1 MKRFLIS
8 LLLTLALCA
17 TVLLPVSAS
26 QDGYVYDIRGVFSEV
41 NSMDVE
47 ADTIRQVTGIA
58 PYFIITED
66 QGGLECEEY
75 VLQFAEQHDFYDDAI
90 VLLDGETSYYII
102 ALGAANDCVT
112 QEDLV
117 AMRDAYEESETYSG
131 GVRDYFN
138 LLFTMIGTQIPYET
152 QAPEETRAL
161 SETEAPVGIAIA
173 DAAQP
178 SFRLVDE
185 GGLLSP
191 EERLQVSEV
200 LDRVSEQYDMDVVVV
215 TESTLGGKDKVA
227 FADDFFDYGGYSTDG
242 ILLLFCPNEGVR
254 YISTAGK
261 AIDWYDGNNFST
273 LTGEIIPY
281 FDSGDYAGAFLKYAQ
296 TCGEIAEQELY
307 EAEKSPVSLG
317 LVLFSLIAGAG
328 LSFLI
333 PMNMLKGELKSVRS
347 KAAASDYVRAGSMQ
361 LTQDKDV
368 FLYHTVAR
376 TERPKSTSSGGTH
389 TGSSGSSH
397 GGGSF

>member
-17 TVLLPVSAS
+17 AVLLPVSAS

-112 QEDLV
+112 REDLV

-215 TESTLGGKDKVA
+215 TESTL
-227 FADDFFDYGGYSTDG
+227 
-242 ILLLFCPNEGVR
+242 
-254 YISTAGK
+254 
-261 AIDWYDGNNFST
+261 
-273 LTGEIIPY
+273 TGAIIPY

-296 TCGEIAEQELY
+296 TCGEIAEQEII
-307 EAEKSPVSLG
+307 EAEKSPVSFG

-389 TGSSGSSH
+389 TGSSGRSH